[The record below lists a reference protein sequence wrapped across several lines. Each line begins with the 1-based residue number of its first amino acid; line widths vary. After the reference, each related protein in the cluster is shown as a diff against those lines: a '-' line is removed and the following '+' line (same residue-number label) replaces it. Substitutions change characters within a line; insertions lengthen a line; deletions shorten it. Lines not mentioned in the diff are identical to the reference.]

1 MKNYQQDRRRPYTRK
16 SASRTQGPISHS
28 CSLLRSAVF
37 RFLMGISA
45 DRDGRLKLGLRWT
58 IDVELGMFPVYIS
71 RCTLCAV
78 DTHDSNVGERNV
90 LRARAIVGV

>member
-1 MKNYQQDRRRPYTRK
+1 
-16 SASRTQGPISHS
+16 
-28 CSLLRSAVF
+28 
-37 RFLMGISA
+37 MGISA